1 MDRTS
6 LVGIDYP
13 NLNKEPQPK
22 LRFVWDR
29 NLIVVVL
36 QNRTGTELG
45 CQTSV
50 QECQL
55 LVRLQVS
62 QQKELVQGRELP
74 LQAFGS
80 LRVQGMP

>member
-1 MDRTS
+1 M
-6 LVGIDYP
+6 
-13 NLNKEPQPK
+13 
-22 LRFVWDR
+22 
-29 NLIVVVL
+29 VVL
-36 QNRTGTELG
+36 QNRTETELG

-80 LRVQGMP
+80 LRVQGMPELRS

>member
-1 MDRTS
+1 M
-6 LVGIDYP
+6 
-13 NLNKEPQPK
+13 
-22 LRFVWDR
+22 
-29 NLIVVVL
+29 VVL

-62 QQKELVQGRELP
+62 QQKELVQGQELP